1 MRYAYDGH
9 VDTRLGWDPSALID
23 RFSLDDQAAK
33 DLRFLSSIAWVGR
46 IQVSTVTS
54 APRSYGSS
62 ALVKAG

>member
-1 MRYAYDGH
+1 MLSPGIRTEADLTN
-9 VDTRLGWDPSALID
+9 DLAP
-23 RFSLDDQAAK
+23 DQAAK

-54 APRSYGSS
+54 APRSCGSS